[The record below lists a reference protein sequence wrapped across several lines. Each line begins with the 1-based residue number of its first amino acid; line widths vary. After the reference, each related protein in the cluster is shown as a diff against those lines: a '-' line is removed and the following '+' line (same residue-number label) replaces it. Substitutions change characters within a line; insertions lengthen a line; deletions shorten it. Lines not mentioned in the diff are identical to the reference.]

1 MNRTGPPD
9 PLPVHQVL
17 LSLLATEAPVASWYE
32 RVLPC
37 SGTLPQLTSQW
48 RHRRAVVVVVAAFRS
63 LGQVSFINHLL
74 SGLLLLA
81 LLLQSPSVALFA
93 TFGILA
99 AHLAAKALGSSWED
113 RHNGIYG
120 FNGALVGSAMV
131 TFADLGPPGAAFL
144 WTLAALGGGALTSV
158 LVHGPGR
165 RLDAVTGLPP
175 MTLPFFLVTWG
186 LLALAAVADVPP
198 LQLHSPATVPP
209 AGSALQA
216 FLLALPRGFG
226 QVFFCGDLASGGLV
240 LAATAVASPVAAGVG
255 LMGAAVGALELQR
268 CSQRPCHRWHLP
280 CPHPA
285 QPGGGGL
292 GGPHRQPA
300 QRAAGAA
307 DAARLAGAHAS
318 LHRRHPGHPAGGAP
332 GAAHRCSCGA
342 PRDPHAGGA
351 SAALP
356 GDPAAAERFP
366 LPSARGRGR
375 SRLDQPGP
383 VGGSGAAG
391 AIRGAVRAPRL

>member
-37 SGTLPQLTSQW
+37 SGTLPQLTSHW

-63 LGQVSFINHLL
+63 LGQMIFINNPL

-93 TFGILA
+93 TFGLLA

-165 RLDAVTGLPP
+165 RLHAVTGLPP
-175 MTLPFFLVTWG
+175 MTLPFCLVTWG

-198 LQLHSPATVPP
+198 LQLHSPRRCHRRVPP
-209 AGSALQA
+209 CRPFCWPCREASVRSSSGVIWPVAGWCWR
-216 FLLALPRGFG
+216 PRP
-226 QVFFCGDLASGGLV
+226 
-240 LAATAVASPVAAGVG
+240 SPVQWQQGWG
-255 LMGAAVGALELQR
+255 
-268 CSQRPCHRWHLP
+268 
-280 CPHPA
+280 
-285 QPGGGGL
+285 
-292 GGPHRQPA
+292 
-300 QRAAGAA
+300 
-307 DAARLAGAHAS
+307 
-318 LHRRHPGHPAGGAP
+318 
-332 GAAHRCSCGA
+332 
-342 PRDPHAGGA
+342 
-351 SAALP
+351 
-356 GDPAAAERFP
+356 
-366 LPSARGRGR
+366 
-375 SRLDQPGP
+375 
-383 VGGSGAAG
+383 
-391 AIRGAVRAPRL
+391 